1 MAGDEIPLG
10 ARIIMIS
17 DTADAMMTDRPY
29 RKRLPIEAVISEL
42 QKYRGTQ
49 FDPKLVDLVINSV
62 AIRRVMAELQ
72 TGSSNVGAPA
82 EPEGGSKRV
91 APRPPGILRG
101 RTSWPRIRAF

>member
-1 MAGDEIPLG
+1 
-10 ARIIMIS
+10 MIS

-29 RKRLPIEAVISEL
+29 RKRLPIEAVINEL

-49 FDPKLVDLVINSV
+49 FDPRLVDLVVSSV

-72 TGSSNVGAPA
+72 TGAASVQPSALPD
-82 EPEGGSKRV
+82 GGSKRV
-91 APRPPGILRG
+91 VPQPAGIFRG